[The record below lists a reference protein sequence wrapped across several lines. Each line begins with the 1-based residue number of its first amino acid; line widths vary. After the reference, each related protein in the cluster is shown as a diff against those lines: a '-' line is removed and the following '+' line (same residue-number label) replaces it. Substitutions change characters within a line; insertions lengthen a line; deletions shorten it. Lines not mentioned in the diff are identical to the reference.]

1 MEYVTHKKADGTFQE
16 LIEHLTGVSK
26 RAATFAEG
34 FGAEEHA
41 RRTGMLHDIGKYSPA
56 AQQRQRDPEH
66 TAKIDHAT
74 AGAQEARRLGDIAGA
89 FAIAGHH
96 GGLPDPGTRLSVDAS
111 TLFARLNK
119 SLTGKMDPSNW
130 RSEQDPITGDVLPVW
145 FKQVPRPRMGFV
157 NAMYTRMLFSCLV
170 DADYLDTEAFMTYEE
185 VERDR
190 GEALSVLLE
199 KLRSYVEPWL
209 AVEGAGLN
217 RIRSDLLRACLQG
230 GEREQGLYT
239 MTIPTGGGK
248 TVSSLAFALSHAMQH
263 GMKRVIYV
271 VPYTSIIE
279 QNAEVFRQILG
290 EENVLEHHANVD
302 MDDEENNLHRLA
314 AENWNSPVVVT
325 TAVQFFESLFAAKP
339 SRCRKLHNITNAVVI
354 FDEVQMLPVPYLRP
368 CVNAIAELVQHYGAT
383 AVLCTATQPA
393 LEGVLTQYAPELKTK
408 EICSG
413 PSVLF
418 EAFRRTKIVRDGVQ
432 TQVELA
438 TRLAE
443 NEQVLCIVNLRRT
456 AQEIFGLLPEEG
468 RFHLSTLMTP
478 EHRMRKLDE
487 IRQRLKAG
495 LPCRV
500 VSTSLIEAGVDVDFP
515 EVWRELAGLDSI
527 LQAAGRCNREGKRP
541 MENSLVHVFHLEGA
555 APRMIRQNVAATERV
570 VAEFADIA
578 ASDAIETYF
587 RELFYVLKSNDA
599 LDAKGIMRMSDGQQ
613 FRTIAKEFKL
623 IEEETVPVYIPA
635 PENAHLLV
643 WLRAGEVSREL
654 LRKLGRYAVNVR
666 PAQLT
671 ALLPALEMQNGFAI
685 LLDAGKY
692 DENCGL
698 SLEGTGQDVWIC

>member
-1 MEYVTHKKADGTFQE
+1 MKYITHRRDDGSYQE
-16 LIEHLTGVSK
+16 LQEHLRGVAE
-26 RAATFAEG
+26 RASVFADG
-34 FGAEEHA
+34 FGAGEHA
-41 RRTGMLHDIGKYSPA
+41 YRTGMLHDIGKYSPA
-56 AQQRQRDPEH
+56 AQRRQCDPEH
-66 TAKIDHAT
+66 TAKVDHAT
-74 AGAQEARRLGDIAGA
+74 AGVQEARRLGDIAAA

-96 GGLPDPGTRLSVDAS
+96 GGLPDPGTRMSADAS

-119 SLTGKMDPSNW
+119 PLTGELDPSAW
-130 RSEQDPITGDVLPVW
+130 RGEQEPFAGEVLPSW
-145 FKQVPRPRMGFV
+145 FRQAPRPRMGFV
-157 NAMYTRMLFSCLV
+157 SAMYTRMLFSCLV
-170 DADYLDTEAFMTYEE
+170 DADYLDTEAFMAYEA
-185 VERDR
+185 VERGS
-190 GEALSVLLE
+190 GEALPALLE
-199 KLRSYVEPWL
+199 KLHGYVEPWL
-209 AVEGAGLN
+209 AAEGMGIN
-217 RIRSDLLRACLQG
+217 RIRSDLLRVCLQG
-230 GEREQGLYT
+230 GEMARGLYT
-239 MTIPTGGGK
+239 LTIPTGGGK
-248 TVSSLAFALSHAMQH
+248 TVSSLAFALCHAVRH

-279 QNAEVFRQILG
+279 QNAEVFRKILG

-302 MDDEENNLHRLA
+302 MEDEDSKLHRLA
-314 AENWNSPVVVT
+314 AENWDAPVVVT

-339 SRCRKLHNITNAVVI
+339 SRCRKLHSITDAVVI
-354 FDEVQMLPVPYLRP
+354 FDEAQMLPVPYLRP

-393 LEGVLTQYAPELKTK
+393 LEGVLTQYAPELKAQ
-408 EICSG
+408 EICSRTEA
-413 PSVLF
+413 LF
-418 EAFRRTKIVRDGVQ
+418 NAFRRTRIIRDGAQ
-432 TQVELA
+432 TQAELA
-438 TRLAE
+438 ARLAE

-578 ASDAIETYF
+578 APGAIETYF

-599 LDAKGIMRMSDGQQ
+599 LDAKGILRMSDGQQ

-643 WLRAGEVSREL
+643 RLRAGEVSRGL

>member
-1 MEYVTHKKADGTFQE
+1 M
-16 LIEHLTGVSK
+16 
-26 RAATFAEG
+26 
-34 FGAEEHA
+34 
-41 RRTGMLHDIGKYSPA
+41 
-56 AQQRQRDPEH
+56 
-66 TAKIDHAT
+66 
-74 AGAQEARRLGDIAGA
+74 
-89 FAIAGHH
+89 
-96 GGLPDPGTRLSVDAS
+96 DAS

-170 DADYLDTEAFMTYEE
+170 DADYLDTEAFMNCEE

-383 AVLCTATQPA
+383 AVFCTATQPA

-570 VAEFADIA
+570 IAEFTDISA
-578 ASDAIETYF
+578 PDAIEAYF

-599 LDAKGIMRMSDGQQ
+599 LDAKGILRMSDGQQ

-643 WLRAGEVSREL
+643 RLRAGEVSREL

-666 PAQLT
+666 LAQLT